1 MANKY
6 SRFSNY
12 SRPPE
17 ETSSKPP
24 EKSPSPSATFL
35 IDPKLTVGNTIL
47 SITSNPINTPPP
59 TPQPSS
65 STSPLESEAMKRA
78 AAKKLIERYFYQ
90 LREGCGN
97 SECKNKNC
105 ASSGEVRN
113 LTPNQAAAKALQ
125 LYSEDAELCDVHPSK
140 VARTRV
146 EGGDDVNSGEQ
157 IEM

>member
-1 MANKY
+1 MLLFN
-6 SRFSNY
+6 F
-12 SRPPE
+12 RPPE
-17 ETSSKPP
+17 ETSSKPR
-24 EKSPSPSATFL
+24 ERSPSPSATFL
-35 IDPKLTVGNTIL
+35 VDPKLTVEESVI
-47 SITSNPINTPPP
+47 SIALNPITPPAP
-59 TPQPSS
+59 SPPSLSQPSS
-65 STSPLESEAMKRA
+65 SASPLESEAMKRA

-140 VARTRV
+140 VARTR
-146 EGGDDVNSGEQ
+146 ENGGVDVNTGEQ